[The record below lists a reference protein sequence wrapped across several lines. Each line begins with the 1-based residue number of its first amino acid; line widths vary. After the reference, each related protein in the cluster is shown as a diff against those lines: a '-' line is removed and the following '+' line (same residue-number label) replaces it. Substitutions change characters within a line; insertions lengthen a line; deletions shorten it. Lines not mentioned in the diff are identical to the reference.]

1 MIFYFFSK
9 VKFIYTK
16 KAVFFYKTA
25 FFFQSKADR
34 AFFI

>member
-1 MIFYFFSK
+1 MIFYFLSK

-25 FFFQSKADR
+25 FFFNLKQTEH
-34 AFFI
+34 F